1 MYGVAGVDCWS
12 YLRMTN
18 AKANMGPAGGP
29 EQWLRSVSVKLFS
42 DDEDTVGTL
51 EKAEIS
57 QVAEMDPDDFIRVKV
72 PELLPVDEEI
82 SFYALT
88 KLLLEC
94 TDIGLKHKA
103 VYTKLPEIYAK
114 PVYWGDFVFKPVNVK
129 SVKGDSALGLRC
141 EVIPSVFN

>member
-1 MYGVAGVDCWS
+1 MYGVAGADCWS

-51 EKAEIS
+51 EKVEIS

-82 SFYALT
+82 SFYALA
-88 KLLLEC
+88 KLITEC
-94 TDIGLKHKA
+94 TDIGLKFKA
-103 VYTKLPEIYAK
+103 VYVKLPEIYAK
-114 PVYWGDFVFKPVNVK
+114 PVYWGDFVFKQVEVK
-129 SVKGDSALGLRC
+129 TTNRSKAPGLRC
-141 EVIPSVFN
+141 EVRSAIFD